1 MSINYKCNR
10 CCKFE
15 TCFFNDMKKHY
26 TRKYL
31 CSSAQSS
38 ILYSCDQL
46 LCLSLI
52 PYNDNIHKIEL
63 SEVEHLKKSNI
74 LDKNKTELFEELKI
88 IEKNNI
94 KICKHCNKDFYLI
107 TDLKKHFIIECFY
120 NNIKNKE
127 IEKLKKL
134 NNIDVNTQCNN
145 VYNNP
150 DINTLNNTTNNNTTN
165 NNNNN
170 INIIID
176 PLKTK
181 NTPIPFDEEWDISK
195 ISKGDK
201 TSLIVSQFMYTEL
214 LEEILKNDINLNVI
228 IDKDNDSAMVYKN
241 NVDKYIQMKLKDI
254 ISNTM
259 DKLNVH
265 LNDINKNDTR
275 SFHDIIKFSRQ
286 MINKKYNDFKNSE
299 EIQKG
304 VKKCMSTIYDNKKD
318 NAIIMAKN
326 IICDDDIEEY
336 RI

>member
-1 MSINYKCNR
+1 MSINYKCHR
-10 CCKFE
+10 CCKYE

-26 TRKYL
+26 SRKYL
-31 CSSAQSS
+31 CCSSQSS
-38 ILYSCDQL
+38 ILYSSDQI

-52 PYNDNIHKIEL
+52 PFNENIHKIDL

-74 LDKNKTELFEELKI
+74 IDRNKKELFEELKN

-94 KICKHCNKDFYLI
+94 KICKYCNKDFYLI
-107 TDLKKHFIIECFY
+107 TELKKHFIIDCFY
-120 NNIKNKE
+120 NHIKN
-127 IEKLKKL
+127 IEDYEKSKKL
-134 NNIDVNTQCNN
+134 NNIDVNSQCNN

-150 DINTLNNTTNNNTTN
+150 DINTLNNTTNNTT

-176 PLKTK
+176 PTKTK
-181 NTPIPFDEEWDISK
+181 NTPIPFDDEWDISK

-228 IDKDNDSAMVYKN
+228 IDKENDSGMVYKN

-259 DKLNVH
+259 YKLNTH

-286 MINKKYNDFKNSE
+286 MINKKYNDFKNSD

-304 VKKCMSTIYDNKKD
+304 VKKCMSTIYDNRKD

-326 IICDDDIEEY
+326 IIDDDIEEY

>member
-1 MSINYKCNR
+1 
-10 CCKFE
+10 
-15 TCFFNDMKKHY
+15 MKKHY
-26 TRKYL
+26 SRKYL
-31 CSSAQSS
+31 CTSSQSS

-52 PYNDNIHKIEL
+52 PYNDSIHKIEL
-63 SEVEHLKKSNI
+63 SEIEHLRKSNI
-74 LDKNKTELFEELKI
+74 IEKHKNELFEELKI

-94 KICKHCNKDFYLI
+94 KMCKYCNKDFYLI
-107 TDLKKHFIIECFY
+107 TELKKHFIINCFY
-120 NNIKNKE
+120 NNIKN
-127 IEKLKKL
+127 IEDTEKNKKL
-134 NNIDVNTQCNN
+134 NNIDVNSQCNN

-150 DINTLNNTTNNNTTN
+150 DINTLNNTTNNTT

-181 NTPIPFDEEWDISK
+181 NTPIPFDEEWDVSK

-228 IDKDNDSAMVYKN
+228 IDKEKESGMVYKN

-259 DKLNVH
+259 DKLNGH
-265 LNDINKNDTR
+265 LNDINKSQKNALKEITTY
-275 SFHDIIKFSRQ
+275 SRQ
-286 MINKKYNDFKNSE
+286 IINKKHNDYKNNE
-299 EIQKG
+299 TIQEG
-304 VKKCMSTIYDNKKD
+304 VMNCMTNIY
-318 NAIIMAKN
+318 
-326 IICDDDIEEY
+326 
-336 RI
+336 